1 MTFNPL
7 AKLDLGLSDADL
19 EGIEEAYK
27 GPDLPARRI
36 GPGYLSRVYIDNNA
50 NGNPMLKVLYKSTMK
65 LEAKDGSVT
74 DYTGFAVWENYTLT
88 PAGAF
93 KWKELIELL
102 GITPKDLN
110 ALKCNPN
117 EQSNAGF
124 RVTQFGKLD
133 VSEELDIYFS
143 VVYEKYTD
151 PDTGEVSR
159 TPRVHFMS
167 RVDESE

>member
-19 EGIEEAYK
+19 EGIEESYK

-36 GPGYLSRVYIDNNA
+36 GPGVLSRVYIDNNS
-50 NGNPMLKVLYKSTMK
+50 NGNPMLKVLFKSTMK
-65 LEAKDGSVT
+65 LEAKDGKVT
-74 DYTGFAVWENYTLT
+74 DYTGWPLWENYTLT
-88 PAGAF
+88 PDAAF

-102 GITPKDLN
+102 GITPKELN
-110 ALKCNPN
+110 TIKCDPN
-117 EQSNAGF
+117 EQSGAGY
-124 RVTQFGKLD
+124 RVTQIGK
-133 VSEELDIYFS
+133 VNMTEEIPMFFS

-159 TPRVHFMS
+159 TPRLHFASM
-167 RVDESE
+167 VDESE